1 LRFNRREASAAV
13 GWKRMLGGLLLGTLC
28 FNDLLDCLVEYRYL
42 VLHNVPDNTVINSK
56 THDRLASQ
64 FASSWNSFRGSHPP
78 NGLRFTC
85 AAQRAKRSAGSACWA
100 G

>member
-28 FNDLLDCLVEYRYL
+28 FNDLLDRLVEYRYL

-56 THDRLASQ
+56 VAMYQSVTHT
-64 FASSWNSFRGSHPP
+64 SH
-78 NGLRFTC
+78 
-85 AAQRAKRSAGSACWA
+85 RSPFQVTVLLLEVIWYLL
-100 G
+100 